1 MIVFV
6 FVRVLV
12 CVFLGFLCV
21 DFWEESL
28 PCHVGGYSSFL
39 VYLCELVFVFVYVLV
54 FVFVC
59 VLECICGFSGVWI
72 FGERACHVG
81 SRFLASSL
89 GTFPVRYTKALAL
102 QTQPA
107 FVWNHNSLVVLHSV

>member
-1 MIVFV
+1 MI
-6 FVRVLV
+6 
-12 CVFLGFLCV
+12 
-21 DFWEESL
+21 
-28 PCHVGGYSSFL
+28 PTCHVGGYSSFL

-59 VLECICGFSGVWI
+59 VLVCICGFSGVWI

>member
-1 MIVFV
+1 M
-6 FVRVLV
+6 
-12 CVFLGFLCV
+12 
-21 DFWEESL
+21 
-28 PCHVGGYSSFL
+28 
-39 VYLCELVFVFVYVLV
+39 FVFVYVLV